1 MKKILAMALS
11 LMMVLSIAA
20 CGGNGKSV
28 PSDRDDN
35 LISSQQEQPDDGG
48 GNPSTSS
55 SKDTSKETDWWTKPY
70 HIKASRYDSIEDKT
84 VDMEF
89 LYDGEEFL
97 LWNGNM
103 GSYYHMYDGAL
114 WSHTMQ
120 KDDPS
125 YHLDMESEYHDTL
138 MEYICNGTTY
148 PGSIILYYQSV
159 TEEDPDLW
167 TKAGRERVEGFDCT
181 VYTAKNFFGE
191 MKIWMD
197 EHTGLVVKR
206 EAQEMNYETEK
217 LEWKLDYVIHSYE
230 TGNIPAV
237 ADVYQLPNDNWKP
250 IKEAEGAPEL
260 GEYDPACWITDNVS
274 ISFYIQYVE
283 GSERNTLYTI
293 RVLGDKALMISET
306 PGQEPAMTLYEQTD
320 SGVAAHSLLTMGDS
334 KLDAVT
340 EHEGETFETALPTI
354 LLIGGSFGSRIDK
367 DEVSGAYQ
375 GKDTIAGRSCYRYS
389 SGNQATNQSIWVDEE
404 LGIIMRS
411 DMVTTMNGESRTTV
425 FTVVTEVKY
434 DALTEADVAVDLT
447 QYEVAG

>member
-1 MKKILAMALS
+1 MKRISAMVLA
-11 LMMVLSIAA
+11 LMMVLSLTA
-20 CGGNGKSV
+20 CGGGNDADSTDHTPG
-28 PSDRDDN
+28 
-35 LISSQQEQPDDGG
+35 SSGQQEQPGSGNDSGALSGG
-48 GNPSTSS
+48 E
-55 SKDTSKETDWWTKPY
+55 DAADETGWWTKPY
-70 HIKASRYDSIEDKT
+70 HIKARRYDSIEDKT
-84 VDMEF
+84 VDVEI

-125 YHLDMESEYHDTL
+125 YHLAMESEYHDTL
-138 MEYICNGTTY
+138 MEYICSGTTY

-167 TKAGRERVEGFDCT
+167 TKAGSETVEGFDCT
-181 VYTAKNFFGE
+181 VYTAKSFFGE

-197 EHTGLVVKR
+197 ESTGLVVKR

-230 TGNIPAV
+230 TENVPAV
-237 ADVYQLPNDNWKP
+237 TDVYQLPNDNWKP

-260 GEYDPACWITDNVS
+260 GKYDPACWITDNVS

-283 GSERNTLYTI
+283 GSEHNTLYTI
-293 RVLGDKALMISET
+293 RVLDDKALMISET

-320 SGVAAHSLLTMGDS
+320 TGVTAHSLLSIGDS

-354 LLIGGSFGSRIDK
+354 MLIGGSFGSRIDK

-375 GKDTIAGRSCYRYS
+375 GKDTIAGRSCYLYS

-411 DMVTTMNGESRTTV
+411 DMVTITNGETLTTV
-425 FTVVTEVKY
+425 FTEVTEVKY